1 MPVSPATGP
10 GDQAAFLVQARKLY
24 VASKFKASL
33 VHFKMALVKC
43 SCNRDMVITAKKM
56 GISLKEISIPTCHCK
71 DLNAL
76 SMAPNPDKLAMYN
89 LATKP
94 CTCGSGLV
102 PCDLPAHLGAIE
114 GVAAAYDKLQA
125 HNKALK
131 YASLYVIMAP
141 HAPEGYLRMA
151 KALRLMDTSQ
161 SSDTNARCVWI
172 YHQALES
179 VRTYGNKHHEKLK
192 ILYSLLRKDII
203 VSLPSELQAMVLQY
217 LSQAEL
223 CRCMRV
229 TKLWN
234 QACRNPVLWRDLKF
248 VKNWSKPTPRL
259 LRSGVLND
267 IISNRASKLAKSLA
281 IHGMGDFGIDDTK
294 LSSILR
300 ALPQLHSLSLKGDEL
315 GSLSTTSTPAC
326 KSVLYV
332 LLRAAPPKLKTLRI
346 GAFYEDSN
354 DRENHGWEF
363 PLESSLLQ
371 TLRELTIFDLPFPM
385 DLVGYRQGTPPVW
398 LKLEKLMV
406 SRKHRGMARPAIDFL
421 HFVTAMPA
429 LKDVSFVDCEFGG
442 DHRRHDPTSATA
454 TWDKLERFV
463 LREFQWTPSSV
474 CLVPRLPPCLRF
486 LDIDATPN
494 SFLVRFKF
502 TADAY
507 ESRTGERFQSSFEQ
521 LEHLR
526 LTDSQFSHE
535 NDRLRGTFM
544 EALSWLLGLL
554 APSISNGTLTSLD
567 IPFDNDIRAEFD
579 QVLDKQ
585 SICSLNC
592 NALPPPPSFQM
603 SGLLSPVGNAL
614 LTWLESFPNLD
625 TVGLFPNDR
634 EACVMMIAKILSKE
648 SNIRTIYTNEL
659 VGVYYDDALAKA
671 EKIGV
676 RVIRAD
682 RVPEPVLKPL
692 GKKSKVEK
700 I

>member
-24 VASKFKASL
+24 VASKFKSSL

-43 SCNRDMVITAKKM
+43 SCNRDMVIAAKKM

-76 SMAPNPDKLAMYN
+76 SMAANPDKLAMYN

-125 HNKALK
+125 HSKALK

-161 SSDTNARCVWI
+161 SPDTNARCVWI
-172 YHQALES
+172 YHQAIES
-179 VRTYGNKHHEKLK
+179 
-192 ILYSLLRKDII
+192 ILYSLLRKDFI

-234 QACRNPVLWRDLKF
+234 QACRNPVLWRDL
-248 VKNWSKPTPRL
+248 
-259 LRSGVLND
+259 
-267 IISNRASKLAKSLA
+267 
-281 IHGMGDFGIDDTK
+281 
-294 LSSILR
+294 
-300 ALPQLHSLSLKGDEL
+300 E
-315 GSLSTTSTPAC
+315 
-326 KSVLYV
+326 
-332 LLRAAPPKLKTLRI
+332 
-346 GAFYEDSN
+346 
-354 DRENHGWEF
+354 
-363 PLESSLLQ
+363 
-371 TLRELTIFDLPFPM
+371 
-385 DLVGYRQGTPPVW
+385 
-398 LKLEKLMV
+398 
-406 SRKHRGMARPAIDFL
+406 
-421 HFVTAMPA
+421 
-429 LKDVSFVDCEFGG
+429 
-442 DHRRHDPTSATA
+442 
-454 TWDKLERFV
+454 
-463 LREFQWTPSSV
+463 
-474 CLVPRLPPCLRF
+474 
-486 LDIDATPN
+486 
-494 SFLVRFKF
+494 FKF
-502 TADAY
+502 TADTY
-507 ESRTGERFQSSFEQ
+507 ESRTGERFQSSFDQ

-535 NDRLRGTFM
+535 NDRLRGTFI

-567 IPFDNDIRAEFD
+567 IPFDNDIRAELD

-585 SICSLNC
+585 SISSLNF

-603 SGLLSPVGNAL
+603 SGLLSPIGDAL
-614 LTWLESFPNLD
+614 LTWLESFPNLE

-634 EACVMMIAKILSKE
+634 EACAMMVAKILSKE

-676 RVIRAD
+676 RIIRAD

-692 GKKSKVEK
+692 GKKSKVEEVSSNS
-700 I
+700 